1 MHMVTST
8 GPAGP
13 LREEDVMVV
22 ELSGAE
28 ARELKSTLD
37 AVLHGLL
44 NELAHT
50 DQRAYRDELR
60 ERLARLEGVR
70 RRLEL
75 HAVAE
80 PAHG

>member
-1 MHMVTST
+1 
-8 GPAGP
+8 
-13 LREEDVMVV
+13 MVV

-50 DQRAYRDELR
+50 DQRAYREELR

-70 RRLEL
+70 RRLDL
-75 HAVAE
+75 HLAE
-80 PAHG
+80 APVYG